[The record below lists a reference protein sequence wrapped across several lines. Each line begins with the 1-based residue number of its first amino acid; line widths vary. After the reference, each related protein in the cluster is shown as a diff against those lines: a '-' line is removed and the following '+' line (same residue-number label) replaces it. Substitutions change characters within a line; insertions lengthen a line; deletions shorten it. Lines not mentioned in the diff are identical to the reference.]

1 VCGKQGACGGDDTV
15 AENSIPQEVRCCSET
30 MIPGWRKR
38 PGCSVW
44 AHSRLGYDDR
54 VCHNEKD
61 FATAES
67 ICVANNGRLCTK
79 EELENNCAKGTGCG
93 FDSQFVWSST
103 PDELAPTSHYFAVC
117 GKFLRCTEREGE
129 YAVDA
134 EHEVR
139 CCAESQIDG
148 TFIKKSSC
156 DVWASSKTVLG
167 RCSSNASHS
176 FATSACSGI
185 GARLCTVDEL
195 NGNCSSGSGCQF
207 DRAIVWTSTVADS
220 Q

>member
-1 VCGKQGACGGDDTV
+1 MQPQKVSVLLIMEGSAPRK
-15 AENSIPQEVRCCSET
+15 NSRTIVQKERDVDLIVSLYGLPHLTSWPQ
-30 MIPGWRKR
+30 
-38 PGCSVW
+38 
-44 AHSRLGYDDR
+44 L
-54 VCHNEKD
+54 
-61 FATAES
+61 
-67 ICVANNGRLCTK
+67 L
-79 EELENNCAKGTGCG
+79 
-93 FDSQFVWSST
+93 
-103 PDELAPTSHYFAVC
+103 SHYFAVC